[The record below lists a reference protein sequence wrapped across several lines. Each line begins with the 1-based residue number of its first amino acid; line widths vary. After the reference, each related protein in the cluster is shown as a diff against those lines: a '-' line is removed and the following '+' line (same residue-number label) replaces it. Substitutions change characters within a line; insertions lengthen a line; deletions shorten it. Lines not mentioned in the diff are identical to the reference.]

1 MINEEKWYVAQAPY
15 MTESIRSQVEALEYE
30 TFLPVLKNK
39 LLTFNYIF
47 IRGERRKI
55 ENSLKGILRVH
66 LLYKRPGVAPGKSY
80 GNYER
85 KPMTIGDNE
94 MEMFIRTVSLYKEG
108 APIVDV
114 KDLDLQKGD
123 TVRITGG
130 AFAGV
135 EGTLITQ
142 KGKEGGKVVVSISHL
157 VAVTTVD
164 IEPQYIQV
172 LKFGAENKHIYRKVD
187 TVLPKAKQ
195 MMEKRRKGME
205 ITSDERAEMQRFI
218 NNYSM
223 AETETLNMC
232 AKLKTLTFMAYVI
245 LGIDDYAAKAYR
257 QLKEEILPKIKSERV
272 KALIEEQMQAYQDI
286 NYSKFS

>member
-1 MINEEKWYVAQAPY
+1 MEDIRWYVAQAPY
-15 MTESIRSQVEALEYE
+15 MTESIKNQVEALEFE

-85 KPMTIGDNE
+85 KPMAIGDAE
-94 MEMFIRTVSLYKEG
+94 MEMFIRTVSLYREG

-114 KDLDLQKGD
+114 RDLDLQKGD

-130 AFAGV
+130 AFVGV

-187 TVLPKAKQ
+187 SVLPKAKQ
-195 MMEKRRKGME
+195 MMEKRRKGIE
-205 ITSDERAEMQRFI
+205 VTSDERAEMQCFI

-223 AETETLNMC
+223 AETETQNMC

-272 KALIEEQMQAYQDI
+272 KALIEEQMQAYKDI
-286 NYSKFS
+286 NYSKRS